1 MSKNKIRSAKQIER
15 YFKGVANYR
24 RIEILLLIE
33 RSSGICLEKIADVLK
48 YEIKNT
54 FQHVQ
59 KLSNAGLVN
68 KKHNGKMVDHTLSP
82 YGKRFVNFIKTFINI
97 ENIE

>member
-1 MSKNKIRSAKQIER
+1 MSEIKTRTPKQIEK
-15 YFKGVANYR
+15 YFKGVANHR

-33 RSSGICLEKIADVLK
+33 QSGGICLERIADVLK

-59 KLSNAGLVN
+59 KLSYAGLVN

-82 YGKRFVNFIKTFINI
+82 YGKRFVGFIKTFINVG
-97 ENIE
+97 EG

>member
-1 MSKNKIRSAKQIER
+1 MSEAKTRSAKQIER

-24 RIEILLLIE
+24 RIEILFLIE
-33 RSSGICLEKIADVLK
+33 RSWGISLEKIAEVLE

-59 KLSNAGLVN
+59 KLSYAGLVN
-68 KKHNGKMVDHTLSP
+68 KKHNGKMVEHTLSP
-82 YGKRFVNFIKTFINI
+82 YGKRFVGFVKTFINI
-97 ENIE
+97 NKG